1 MRWVQGIP
9 GVTLKIYTFFKP
21 LDLIRSY
28 GGLKKKKKNSH

>member
-21 LDLIRSY
+21 MDLSRSY
-28 GGLKKKKKNSH
+28 GG